1 MTQHS
6 VALSTMEAEYFAVCK
21 ATQEAINLRMLFE
34 ESGMKVDN
42 PLGIK
47 EEITCFD
54 VRSCLVRQWVED
66 GELVLESVE
75 AVPVSV

>member
-47 EEITCFD
+47 EEKACFD
-54 VRSCLVRQWVED
+54 VRSCFMRQWVED

-75 AVPVSV
+75 AVPKSF